1 MSTSTITTPA
11 VPLPRYPV
19 LLSGLDVLERGPD
32 EIQIGLDPR
41 HGVVITDLPDAVV
54 GRLRRLDGQ
63 QSVDTILLAESEHR
77 EQLRTVLTQLTALG
91 LVTEAEPASHS
102 PRRGAETGLWSLRAR
117 HHQTALTERRRN
129 SAMAVHGDGRL
140 AVATAVLLANAGV
153 GHIDVRMSG
162 TVIEQDLG
170 SGFTETELGKPRRT
184 ALADVVHRVDART
197 RTTRLTSIRG
207 PELVLLTDAVVP
219 APEVVDELMTAGT
232 PHLPV
237 RVRDGTGIV
246 GPLVVPGRSSCLH
259 CADLHRTDLEPCWPR
274 VASQLIRHDQHPD
287 LGAVQATAALG
298 VAQAM
303 RLLSP
308 SETAPPVWNATLE
321 IDAFEGKVRRRV
333 WVPHPRCGCGASAIR
348 HPA

>member
-1 MSTSTITTPA
+1 MSTPAITTPA
-11 VPLPRYPV
+11 VPLPGHPV
-19 LLSGLDVLERGPD
+19 LLSGLDVLERGPG

-41 HGVVITDLPDAVV
+41 HGVVITGLPGTLVD
-54 GRLRRLDGQ
+54 RLRRLDGRQ
-63 QSVDTILLAESEHR
+63 TADAILLAESEHR

-102 PRRGAETGLWSLRAR
+102 PRRGVETGLWSLRAR
-117 HHQTALTERRRN
+117 HHQTALTERRRT
-129 SAMAVHGDGRL
+129 SAMAVLGDGRL
-140 AVATAVLLANAGV
+140 AVAVAVLLANAGI
-153 GHIDVRMSG
+153 GHLDIRMSG
-162 TVIEQDLG
+162 TVTEQDLG
-170 SGFTETELGKPRRT
+170 SGFTETELGMPRRS
-184 ALADVVHRVDART
+184 ALADVVRRADPRT
-197 RTTRLTSIRG
+197 RTTRLTCRRG

-246 GPLVVPGRSSCLH
+246 GPLVVPGRTSCLR

-274 VASQLIRHDQHPD
+274 IASQLAGRDQHPD
-287 LGAVQATAALG
+287 LGAVQCTAALA

-308 SETAPPVWNATLE
+308 SETPPPVWNATLE
-321 IDAFEGKVRRRV
+321 IDAFDGKVRRRT
-333 WVPHPRCGCGASAIR
+333 WVPHPRCPCGAVAVR
-348 HPA
+348 QPA